1 MLENIPHYKNLG
13 HRVST
18 LIHVGAHEA
27 EELKYYATI
36 FKANNILLLE
46 PNPDKYSI
54 ITSRIKEVEKMSDS
68 NIIFYPLAAGSKNGK
83 STLTSF
89 SGRSSGLASILKPKF
104 DHIQAT
110 FGRDPLE
117 LACNGGGVDT
127 PSFEYTIYISTLN
140 KIISKHLDFKYIDL
154 IVIDTQGFELE
165 VLKGFSNYLKNT
177 KSIDLE
183 VTRNNEAGFYE
194 NNPSESEC
202 SSFLKNYGFE
212 PDFSI
217 SSFWGD
223 AQHGRLLY
231 RNKVIHP

>member
-1 MLENIPHYKNLG
+1 MLTDIPHYKNLG
-13 HRVST
+13 HKVST
-18 LIHVGAHEA
+18 LVHVGAHEA
-27 EELKYYATI
+27 EELRYYATV
-36 FKANNILLLE
+36 FKAKNILLME

-54 ITSRIKEVEKMSDS
+54 ITSKIKDVQEVSES
-68 NIIFYPLAAGSKNGK
+68 NIIFYPLAAGSTNGQ

-89 SGRSSGLASILKPKF
+89 SGRSSGLASLLKPKF

-117 LACNGGGVDT
+117 LACNGGGVDA
-127 PSFEYTIYISTLN
+127 PSFEHTIYISTLN
-140 KIISKHLDFKYIDL
+140 KIIAKHVDFEYIDL

-165 VLKGFSNYLKNT
+165 VLKGFSKYLKNT

-183 VTRNNEAGFYE
+183 VTKNKEVGFYE

-202 SSFLKNYGFE
+202 SSFLKKYGFE
-212 PDFSI
+212 PDYSI
-217 SSFWGD
+217 SSFWGE

-231 RNKVIHP
+231 RNKTIQL